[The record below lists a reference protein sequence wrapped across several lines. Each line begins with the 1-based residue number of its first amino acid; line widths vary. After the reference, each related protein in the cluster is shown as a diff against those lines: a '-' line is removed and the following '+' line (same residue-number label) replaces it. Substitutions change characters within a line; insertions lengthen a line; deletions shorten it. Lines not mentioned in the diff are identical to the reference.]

1 MGDTL
6 GSVLRDFRKR
16 QGMTQVQLAEQTGLE
31 RTYISMLER
40 SVYMPTVKTF
50 CAYCEGLGVLPSTV
64 MSRIEERLGPSE
76 NWPATHPPEKSPAQ

>member
-6 GSVLRDFRKR
+6 GSILRYFRKK
-16 QGMTQVQLAEQTGLE
+16 QGMTQKELATRADLE

-50 CAYCEGLGVLPSTV
+50 CAYCEGLDLPSSLV
-64 MSRIEERLGPSE
+64 MSRIEEKLGPSDS
-76 NWPATHPPEKSPAQ
+76 WPDTNPPDKS